1 MSNYFLHYGQFYRKI
16 FFILSSTLAVIIYF
30 FRTDFQGGSAKNLYH
45 SVHSQILSLADDFS
59 IYPAHDYKGETK
71 SSVDEEKRLNPRL
84 TKTESDF
91 IDLMNNLNLSYPK
104 MIDVALPWNLNCGAE
119 PIQK

>member
-1 MSNYFLHYGQFYRKI
+1 MH
-16 FFILSSTLAVIIYF
+16 AVGHNLL
-30 FRTDFQGGSAKNLYH
+30 FRTDFQGGSAKNLYN

-119 PIQK
+119 PNQK